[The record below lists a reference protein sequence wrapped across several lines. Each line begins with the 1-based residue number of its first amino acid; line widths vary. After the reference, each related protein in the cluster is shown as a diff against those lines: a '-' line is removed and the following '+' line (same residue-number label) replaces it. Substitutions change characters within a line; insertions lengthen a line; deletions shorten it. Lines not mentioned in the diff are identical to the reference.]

1 MRELRLLPGALT
13 SWAAVIAVLVFGQGW
28 ALAFIG
34 SVVGVCVLAR
44 HWGQAIFC
52 GALASAAAFVAAV
65 RHARADAFEFGRF
78 ITGRV
83 VAAPTQTST
92 GGWLI
97 RLDVPGYPAQLL
109 VFSPEPL
116 AVPAGTQVTAAIQ
129 LSSSDQPGVGTVVA
143 NASHL
148 SISAPPSG
156 LAGWAAKVADNFRAV
171 VVEAIGSSSQGLI
184 PGMVLGDTSLQSPA
198 ERQLYIDTG
207 LSHLSAVSGA
217 NVAIV
222 CSFAAIVCAA
232 CAAGP
237 RTRVTV
243 SLAALATY
251 VVLVGLE
258 PSVQRAAVAGVVGL
272 LAVLHSSTMEP
283 IHARSLGILILLF
296 VDSDLAVHFGFA
308 LSCAATFG
316 IVLLSPL
323 IYSQLAVTG
332 WPTIVLRA
340 VAVAIAADILTLPLI
355 ALMSGEV
362 SVVSVLANVLVAPA
376 TAPIT
381 VVGLLA
387 AIAAQLGPLSVI
399 AAGLLKVIEPA
410 AWWINTIAHGVAS
423 LPVVTITAHP
433 LFTLLGY
440 GWVIAGLLYHRPWF
454 TLAGVSV
461 GIACLGALA
470 A

>member
-1 MRELRLLPGALT
+1 MKELRLLPGALT
-13 SWAAVIAVLVFGQGW
+13 AWVAVIAVLVFGQGW
-28 ALAFIG
+28 AVTCIG
-34 SVVGVCVLAR
+34 SVVGICLLAR

-52 GALASAAAFVAAV
+52 GVIASAAAFVAGV
-65 RHARADAFEFGRF
+65 RQARAAAFDFGRE

-83 VAAPTQTST
+83 VTAPTQTST

-97 RLDVPGYPAQLL
+97 RLDVPGYPAQLP

-116 AVPAGTQVTAAIQ
+116 SAPVGTQVTAAIQ
-129 LSSSDQPGVGTVVA
+129 LSESDQPGVGTVIA

-148 SISAPPSG
+148 SIAAPPSG
-156 LAGWAAKVADNFRAV
+156 VAGWAARVADNFRAV
-171 VVEAIGSSSQGLI
+171 VLEAVGPSSQGLI

-198 ERQLYIDTG
+198 DRELYIDTG

-237 RTRVTV
+237 RTRVAV

-283 IHARSLGILILLF
+283 IHALSLGILTLLF

-316 IVLLSPL
+316 IVMLSPL

-332 WPTIVLRA
+332 WPAIFLRA
-340 VAVAIAADILTLPLI
+340 IAVAIAADVLTLPLI

-387 AIAAQLGPLSVI
+387 AIAAQLGPLSIV
-399 AAGLLKVIEPA
+399 AAGLLKLIEPA
-410 AWWINTIAHGVAS
+410 SWWINTIAHGVAS

-440 GWVIAGLLYHRPWF
+440 GWVIAGLLYHRPWL
-454 TLAGVSV
+454 TLAGV
-461 GIACLGALA
+461 IACLGVLA